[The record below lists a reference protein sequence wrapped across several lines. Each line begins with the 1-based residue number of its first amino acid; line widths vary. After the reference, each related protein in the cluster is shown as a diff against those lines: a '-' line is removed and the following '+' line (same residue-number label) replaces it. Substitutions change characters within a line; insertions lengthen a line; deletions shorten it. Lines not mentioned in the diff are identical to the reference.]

1 VASPVLTS
9 LAAAGTPAGA
19 CAWRRLQKQGVTV
32 TRICGLVVADT
43 DAERLSTLLTS
54 LPALVSI
61 SEFGAFSGLT
71 LQTRSDASAAA
82 VQDFLAGAART
93 IGRCSRLQHLDLHVK
108 LADELADRMPG
119 TVWQYLAEARALEHL
134 QLTIGS
140 DGIYTSNGSAAANA
154 SHVLTG
160 LAGLLQLR
168 TLTLTLDINVCGEVT
183 LPACVSRLVQLTSLT
198 VSGICGLNCAPGWA
212 RLPALARL
220 EFVDCDFTCVGED
233 ALPGMDALASL
244 TSLELWD
251 CSGLHVLPT
260 SLWRLT
266 QLRCLVHC
274 LCDEAPRDWIPVLSL
289 PACASACAASLTQ
302 LSLTGHNMPTWPAC
316 VLAATRLAHLDLT
329 RNCFAQL
336 PEGVSVLT
344 ALQTLYLGRLSAGEL
359 EIGGA
364 LDACALGSLACFPA
378 LRELSFANCSVLFGP
393 SFQAAAAHPRLQ
405 CLELSTSYPACGP
418 SCQAFLGFALALL
431 QQGRADVLCVRNS
444 IVEGA
449 GQQDGQ
455 RFRAAL
461 EAVGVALC
469 DDGDGD
475 AEEAVGV
482 AQCDDGDGDAE

>member
-1 VASPVLTS
+1 LDVAFPVLTS
-9 LAAAGTPAGA
+9 LSAAGTPAGA
-19 CAWRRLQKQGVTV
+19 CAWRRLQKQGATV
-32 TRICGLVVADT
+32 TRICGLVAVDT

-54 LPALVSI
+54 LPALALI
-61 SEFGAFSGLT
+61 SEFGAASGLT
-71 LQTRSDASAAA
+71 LRARPDAAAAA

-93 IGRCSRLQHLDLHVK
+93 IGRCSRLQHLDLRVEV
-108 LADELADRMPG
+108 ADELAGRMPA
-119 TVWQYLAEARALEHL
+119 TAWQYLAEARALEHL
-134 QLTIGS
+134 QLTISS
-140 DGIYTSNGSAAANA
+140 DGVDMNNKPATGIA

-168 TLTLTLDINVCGEVT
+168 TLTLTLVTACGEVT
-183 LPACVSRLVQLTSLT
+183 LPACLSRLVQLTSLT
-198 VSGICGLNCAPGWA
+198 ICGVCGLDCAPGWA
-212 RLPALARL
+212 RLPALVCL
-220 EFVDCDFTCVGED
+220 EFVDCDFTCDGED

-266 QLRCLVHC
+266 QLRCLAHC
-274 LCDEAPRDWIPVLSL
+274 LWDEAERDEIPVWSL
-289 PACASACAASLTQ
+289 PACASACVASWTDLT
-302 LSLTGHNMPTWPAC
+302 LVGHNMFTWPAC

-329 RNCFAQL
+329 RNCFEQL

-344 ALQTLYLGRLSAGEL
+344 ALQTLSLGRISASEL

-364 LDACALGSLACFPA
+364 LDARALGSLARFPA
-378 LRELSFANCSVLFGP
+378 LRELSFADCSVLFGP

-431 QQGRADVLCVRNS
+431 QQGRAEVLRVRKS
-444 IVEGA
+444 IFRGA

-461 EAVGVALC
+461 EAVGIALC
-469 DDGDGD
+469 DDSDGD
-475 AEEAVGV
+475 AE
-482 AQCDDGDGDAE
+482 